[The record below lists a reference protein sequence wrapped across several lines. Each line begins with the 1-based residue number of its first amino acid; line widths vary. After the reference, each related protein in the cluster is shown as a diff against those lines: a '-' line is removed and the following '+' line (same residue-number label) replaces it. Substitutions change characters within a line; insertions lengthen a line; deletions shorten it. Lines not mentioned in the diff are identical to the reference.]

1 MQWEFGLVLLF
12 VLTPQAARIKGAG
25 VRLDSG
31 AVGPVRLVELLKTS
45 HSQTEGS
52 GLEVERRRPKRSVF
66 LHSGVRICPQETI
79 NEVLASHQAYYQ
91 LRVCQEAVWE
101 AFRIFFDRIPGT
113 AEYQR
118 WVHTCQ
124 HESLC
129 ISELTKNFSS
139 SEEHIGMIHRKVN
152 RMRDRRPPSRGVVTP
167 APAPEIPEKA
177 GAELQTVAPPA
188 APAILSPVSVSP
200 SPGLEQTTP
209 NKEDSDLPNVVPENP
224 VEQMV
229 EFSIDL
235 VDPGYRELLDD
246 PDSPQYIDL
255 AHHLQDQMQHVFDK
269 LPGFKA
275 IHVLG
280 ISETQDTD
288 GPGGISVH
296 YSLVFEMNAP
306 KIKSENSETA
316 TGTPETSVSS
326 GLREM
331 VTKALREEAS
341 LPIDLESLNF
351 EPEAILLPALTA
363 TSTAEVVNESSEP
376 DSHNEFEVSTEPE
389 VDKPRLEVP
398 LTPMEKENA
407 LITLLD
413 PTAVPTDVITEESE
427 KMFVGELEPL
437 NEDEEEEVL
446 IITHEIE
453 TIHHD
458 ETGKLVRDY
467 IPTPSVVLELE
478 TDGPYI
484 SLSPNL
490 ISEEDLTPIEDDSKN
505 PSFDAVTPTTQI
517 LLTTAPAQEEVSDAA
532 LPITTPSGFTGQPP
546 TEPIVTLLEDEEGN
560 ALPDEEGPG
569 PYDPG
574 EASET
579 EHVSELETELLEP
592 EGESVVVPEQIEPE
606 EGNLEVSKPEIEVAE
621 DEDIAEVPGP
631 EEVIEEEEVEG
642 EVPRL
647 EEEVVEVSEPEGE
660 VVEEEEPEEEVVE
673 VSEPEGEVVEEE
685 EVVKVSEP
693 EEEVVEVS
701 EPEGEVVEEEEEVK
715 VSEPEEEV
723 VEVSEPEEEVVEEEK
738 VVKVLESE
746 EEVVD
751 VSEPEEEVAEVPGPE
766 EVVEEE
772 EVEVEVPGPEEEVVE
787 VSEPEGEVVEEE
799 EEVKVSEPEEEVVEV
814 SEPEGEVVEEEVIKV
829 SEPEEEVVEVLE
841 PEKEVVE
848 VSEPE
853 EEVAEDP
860 GPEEAVEE
868 EEVEVEVQGP
878 EEEVVEVS
886 EPEGEVVEEEEV
898 VKVLEPD
905 EEVVEVSEPE
915 EEVAEVP
922 GPEGEVV
929 VDEEVVEVLEPEEE
943 VVNVSEPEKE
953 VVDVSEPE
961 EDSELVGDVLD
972 EVSEQ
977 EQEVVERAG
986 SEETIPKVSEDIIPE
1001 VSEQEG
1007 KVVKEEVVEISEVET
1022 EVVKAP
1028 APGEGVVEVLEPASE
1043 PEQEGHGTEVTET
1056 GHAVVETAGSEE
1068 EPEQGE
1074 ELVEVVEILP
1084 KPEPGEESVEVA
1096 DVLQLDEDVFEDV
1109 KPDLEVVP
1117 LPQEEPEDIS
1127 KPQALPEAEDEAA
1140 DVFKEEQEEVVE
1152 NPKDETEPGEGTDL
1166 VLPPA
1171 EELPGVSEIEEEGVE
1186 GVDVPE
1192 PSSEEGIVEISEP
1205 EPEEEVTEPPAES
1218 IKILHPN
1225 SPDDLHFREDI
1236 FQIIED
1242 NEFLPPVGPNYP
1254 RPHEEDD
1261 LPILPIDNQP
1271 SEEDEAEPDHEYP
1284 VIDDFNTEEDVDGI
1298 DTQVESDTG
1307 AATLTETSESD
1318 LQFETTSDFKESTAA
1333 DNHDTLEGAEVTE
1346 DVPKETQESDLSPER
1361 DIRVTAAPV
1370 SDFFPTPLT
1379 TLTITPSPTVDSGI
1393 FEVEEQSVIPS
1404 TLESSED
1411 DGAAPEAESEP
1422 AVVIIEEDLEDA
1434 VPKEGEGQTIPA
1446 TAAEDVTDEAVKD
1459 LAVELDQTDVAATE
1473 SNELPDEGSGFLPVG
1488 EEGTAVGVTTPPPV
1502 RYLTTPSM
1510 TTAGQ
1515 GRELVVFF
1523 SLRVTNMDFSADLF
1537 NKTSPEYRSL
1547 ENTFL
1552 DLLMPFLQANLTG
1565 FKKLEILNFRKGSVV
1580 VNSRMKFAKSVP
1592 YNITSA
1598 VHCALEEFCFT
1609 ASQNLHIE
1617 IDTHSLDVEPADQAD
1632 ACKFL
1637 ACEEFSRCV
1646 VNGRTKE
1653 AQCLCEPGFLSVD
1666 GLPCQSLCVLQPDY
1680 CQGGDCHIVPGH
1692 GAVCRYK
1699 DSYSLPGVAS

>member
-31 AVGPVRLVELLKTS
+31 AVGPVRLVERLKTS
-45 HSQTEGS
+45 RSQTEGS

-129 ISELTKNFSS
+129 ISDLTKNFSS

-177 GAELQTVAPPA
+177 GAEVQTVTPPA
-188 APAILSPVSVSP
+188 APAIPSPVSVSP
-200 SPGLEQTTP
+200 SPGLEQTHP
-209 NKEDSDLPNVVPENP
+209 IEEDLELPNVVPENP

-229 EFSIDL
+229 DFSIDL

-275 IHVLG
+275 IRVLG

-296 YSLVFEMNAP
+296 YSLVFEINAP

-326 GLREM
+326 DLREM
-331 VTKALREEAS
+331 VAKALREEAS

-351 EPEAILLPALTA
+351 KPEAILLPALTA
-363 TSTAEVVNESSEP
+363 TSTVEVANESSEP
-376 DSHNEFEVSTEPE
+376 DSHNEFEVSIEPE

-413 PTAVPTDVITEESE
+413 PTAVPTDGITEESE
-427 KMFVGELEPL
+427 EMYVGELEPL

-478 TDGPYI
+478 TDAPYI

-490 ISEEDLTPIEDDSKN
+490 ISEEDLTPIDDDSKN
-505 PSFDAVTPTTQI
+505 PILDAVTPTTQI
-517 LLTTAPAQEEVSDAA
+517 LLTTAPAREEVFDAA
-532 LPITTPSGFTGQPP
+532 LPITTPSGITGQPP

-621 DEDIAEVPGP
+621 
-631 EEVIEEEEVEG
+631 
-642 EVPRL
+642 
-647 EEEVVEVSEPEGE
+647 
-660 VVEEEEPEEEVVE
+660 
-673 VSEPEGEVVEEE
+673 
-685 EVVKVSEP
+685 
-693 EEEVVEVS
+693 
-701 EPEGEVVEEEEEVK
+701 
-715 VSEPEEEV
+715 
-723 VEVSEPEEEVVEEEK
+723 
-738 VVKVLESE
+738 
-746 EEVVD
+746 
-751 VSEPEEEVAEVPGPE
+751 EEEVAEVPGPE

-772 EVEVEVPGPEEEVVE
+772 E
-787 VSEPEGEVVEEE
+787 
-799 EEVKVSEPEEEVVEV
+799 
-814 SEPEGEVVEEEVIKV
+814 
-829 SEPEEEVVEVLE
+829 
-841 PEKEVVE
+841 
-848 VSEPE
+848 PE
-853 EEVAEDP
+853 EEVAEVP
-860 GPEEAVEE
+860 
-868 EEVEVEVQGP
+868 GP

-898 VKVLEPD
+898 VKVLEP
-905 EEVVEVSEPE
+905 E
-915 EEVAEVP
+915 
-922 GPEGEVV
+922 
-929 VDEEVVEVLEPEEE
+929 EEVVEVLEPEEE
-943 VVNVSEPEKE
+943 VVNVLEPEKE

-961 EDSELVGDVLD
+961 EEFELVGDVD

-977 EQEVVERAG
+977 EEEMVEPAG
-986 SEETIPKVSEDIIPE
+986 SEETIPEVSKDIIPE
-1001 VSEQEG
+1001 VSEQEE
-1007 KVVKEEVVEISEVET
+1007 KVVEKEVVEISEVET
-1022 EVVKAP
+1022 EVVETP
-1028 APGEGVVEVLEPASE
+1028 APGKGVVEVLEPASE
-1043 PEQEGHGTEVTET
+1043 PEQEDHGTEVTET
-1056 GHAVVETAGSEE
+1056 GHEVVETAESEE
-1068 EPEQGE
+1068 EPEPSE

-1084 KPEPGEESVEVA
+1084 KPEPGEESVEEA
-1096 DVLQLDEDVFEDV
+1096 DVLQPDEDVVEDV
-1109 KPDLEVVP
+1109 KPELEVVP

-1127 KPQALPEAEDEAA
+1127 EPQLLPEAEEEAA

-1152 NPKDETEPGEGTDL
+1152 NPKEETEPGEGTDL

-1171 EELPGVSEIEEEGVE
+1171 EELPGVSEIEEEGV
-1186 GVDVPE
+1186 GGDDVPE
-1192 PSSEEGIVEISEP
+1192 PNSEEGIVEISEP
-1205 EPEEEVTEPPAES
+1205 EPEVTELPAES
-1218 IKILHPN
+1218 IKILHPD
-1225 SPDDLHFREDI
+1225 SPDNLHFGEDI
-1236 FQIIED
+1236 FQIVED

-1254 RPHEEDD
+1254 QPHEGDD
-1261 LPILPIDNQP
+1261 LPILPIDIQP
-1271 SEEDEAEPDHEYP
+1271 TGEDEGEPDHEYP
-1284 VIDDFNTEEDVDGI
+1284 VIGDFYTEEDVDGV

-1307 AATLTETSESD
+1307 AATLTETSESN
-1318 LQFETTSDFKESTAA
+1318 LQFETISDIAESTAA
-1333 DNHDTLEGAEVTE
+1333 DNHNTSEGPEVTE
-1346 DVPKETQESDLSPER
+1346 DEPKETQESDSSPER
-1361 DIRVTAAPV
+1361 DISVTAAPV

-1379 TLTITPSPTVDSGI
+1379 TEIAPSLTVDSGI

-1411 DGAAPEAESEP
+1411 NGAAPEAESEP
-1422 AVVIIEEDLEDA
+1422 AVVIIDEDLEDA
-1434 VPKEGEGQTIPA
+1434 VPKESEGQTIPA
-1446 TAAEDVTDEAVKD
+1446 TAAEDVTDETVKD

-1488 EEGTAVGVTTPPPV
+1488 EEGTAVSVTAPPPV

-1552 DLLMPFLQANLTG
+1552 DVLMPFLQANLTG

-1598 VHCALEEFCFT
+1598 VHCALEEFCFA

-1637 ACEEFSRCV
+1637 ACEEFSRCM

-1692 GAVCRYK
+1692 GAVCRYQ
-1699 DSYSLPGVAS
+1699 DSYSLPGIAS

>member
-660 VVEEEEPEEEVVE
+660 VVEEEE
-673 VSEPEGEVVEEE
+673 
-685 EVVKVSEP
+685 VVKVSEP
-693 EEEVVEVS
+693 E
-701 EPEGEVVEEEEEVK
+701 
-715 VSEPEEEV
+715 
-723 VEVSEPEEEVVEEEK
+723 
-738 VVKVLESE
+738 
-746 EEVVD
+746 
-751 VSEPEEEVAEVPGPE
+751 
-766 EVVEEE
+766 
-772 EVEVEVPGPEEEVVE
+772 
-787 VSEPEGEVVEEE
+787 
-799 EEVKVSEPEEEVVEV
+799 
-814 SEPEGEVVEEEVIKV
+814 
-829 SEPEEEVVEVLE
+829 
-841 PEKEVVE
+841 
-848 VSEPE
+848 
-853 EEVAEDP
+853 
-860 GPEEAVEE
+860 
-868 EEVEVEVQGP
+868 
-878 EEEVVEVS
+878 
-886 EPEGEVVEEEEV
+886 
-898 VKVLEPD
+898 
-905 EEVVEVSEPE
+905 
-915 EEVAEVP
+915 
-922 GPEGEVV
+922 
-929 VDEEVVEVLEPEEE
+929 EEVVEVLEPEEE